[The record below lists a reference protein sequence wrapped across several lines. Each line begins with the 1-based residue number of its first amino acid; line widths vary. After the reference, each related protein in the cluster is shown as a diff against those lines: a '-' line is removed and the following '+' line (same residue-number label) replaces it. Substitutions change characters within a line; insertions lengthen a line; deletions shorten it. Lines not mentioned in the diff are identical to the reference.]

1 MILTANN
8 MIQKIINNKIIKF
21 ILGGGVAAS
30 INLAFIFIFIEWLG
44 FNTPSLR
51 AIANAVSIEVSLL
64 ASFFIY
70 RIFVWTGGN
79 WTIKDVLLR
88 QIPLYHFSAGVAVIS
103 RIFVIFPLFDRLGV
117 NYGINT
123 LVGVIVS
130 AVLNYLISDRLI
142 FKSNDQNEVTS
153 GLFFVKL
160 VEGGFYSFALSLIDN
175 SEVAFPSFGKGEK
188 TTISTNLYSPEGLAP
203 ALETD
208 FVPNISHSTTPKNI
222 EVISIVIPA
231 HNEEDCIVPTVQLIG
246 QTLEENNINYEI
258 LVVNDNSSDRT
269 EKLLEELAN
278 KNPKICYLNNYYP
291 NGFGFAVRCGLENFQ
306 GDAVA
311 VVMADSSDSP
321 ENIIDY
327 YHKLQEGYD
336 CVFGSRFISG
346 GRVIDYPVHKLIVN
360 RAANL
365 FISVLFGLKFND
377 TTNAFK
383 AYRREVIEGIAPLL
397 SHHFNLTVEMPLK
410 AIIRG
415 YSFAIIPI
423 SWQNRAMG
431 ISKLKIK
438 EMGSRYLFIVLY
450 AWLEKMLSRGDY
462 LKARAV
468 VYRPKY
474 SSLISPTSLQKN

>member
-1 MILTANN
+1 
-8 MIQKIINNKIIKF
+8 
-21 ILGGGVAAS
+21 
-30 INLAFIFIFIEWLG
+30 
-44 FNTPSLR
+44 
-51 AIANAVSIEVSLL
+51 
-64 ASFFIY
+64 
-70 RIFVWTGGN
+70 
-79 WTIKDVLLR
+79 
-88 QIPLYHFSAGVAVIS
+88 
-103 RIFVIFPLFDRLGV
+103 VIFPLFDRLAV
-117 NYGINT
+117 NYAINT

-142 FKSNDQNEVTS
+142 FKSNDQNEGMS

-160 VEGGFYSFALSLIDN
+160 VEGGFYSFALSLINN
-175 SEVAFPSFGKGEK
+175 SETAFPSLGNQGK

-203 ALETD
+203 SLETD
-208 FVPNISHSTTPKNI
+208 FVPNISRSTTSKNIDSKNI
-222 EVISIVIPA
+222 EVISIIIPA
-231 HNEEDCIVPTVQLIG
+231 YNEEDCIVPTVQLIG
-246 QTLEENNINYEI
+246 QTLEAKNIDYEI

-269 EKLLEELAN
+269 EVLLQKLVA

-311 VVMADSSDSP
+311 VVMADSSDAP
-321 ENIIDY
+321 ENIVDY

-346 GRVIDYPVHKLIVN
+346 GRVVDYPIHKLLVN

-383 AYRREVIEGIAPLL
+383 AYRREVIEGIFPLL

-423 SWQNRAMG
+423 SWQNRATG
-431 ISKLKIK
+431 VSKLKIK

-450 AWLEKMLSRGDY
+450 AWLEKTLSRGDY
-462 LKARAV
+462 IKAGNV
-468 VYRPKY
+468 VYHPKY
-474 SSLISPTSLQKN
+474 SSLISPSSLQKN